1 VELAKGELVDFE
13 GAGISAALIRDFLLD
28 ADKLDPRGLRIRNAR
43 IEGQLDLRD
52 VAAKRPLV
60 LLDCTADEPLLLDR
74 AQLSALDLTGL
85 AAPAVIAPWM
95 RLDYYLHL
103 SRARL
108 DGGADN
114 HALDLAEA
122 NIGGYVN
129 LDGAHL
135 SSERDVALFAPR
147 LRTGSDF
154 HMGSGFRSD
163 GQVRLNGA
171 RLGGGLHCRG
181 ARLVSAN
188 GPALWAGD
196 LQTTHSVFLSEGFHA
211 SSSGGNYAAVRI
223 RGGQI
228 GGQLVCRGGRVS
240 SDHLALDL
248 RHVKV
253 GMDLLLPADF
263 VDGAALLDGLSYEG
277 LPRDASLDEWLD
289 LLANRTH
296 HYSSQPYLQLATA
309 HQAAGHER
317 DVRRIRIAQQRDLLR
332 RGRLTRWSRAWHRI
346 TGATIGYGYR
356 PAAALLWLL
365 ATLAMSIAIVL
376 GIAGP
381 AGVVRC
387 SAVDQIGYAL
397 NAATPLVKIDVQQR
411 CQAATTTG
419 IGQLVVVATWIL
431 QLLAWAFATL
441 FVAGFT
447 GLVRK
452 NV

>member
-1 VELAKGELVDFE
+1 MELAKGEVVHFE
-13 GAGISAALIRDFLLD
+13 GEGISAALIRDLLLD
-28 ADKLDPRGLRIRNAR
+28 ADKLDPRGLCIRNAR

-52 VAAKRPLV
+52 VSAKRPLV
-60 LLDCTADEPLLLDR
+60 LLDCTADAPLLLDR
-74 AQLSALDLTGL
+74 VQLSALDLTGL
-85 AAPAVIAPWM
+85 VAPAVIAPWI

-135 SSERDVALFAPR
+135 SSDRDVALFAPR
-147 LRTGSDF
+147 LHTGSDF
-154 HMGSGFRSD
+154 HMGAGFRSD

-181 ARLVSAN
+181 AHLVSTA

-196 LQTTHSVFLSEGFHA
+196 FQTAHSVFLSEGFQA
-211 SSSGGNYAAVRI
+211 SGEGSYAAVRI
-223 RGGQI
+223 RGALI
-228 GGQLVCRGGRVS
+228 GGQLNCRGGRAS

-253 GMDLLLPADF
+253 SMDLLLPADF
-263 VDGAALLDGLSYEG
+263 ADGEVLLDGLSYEG
-277 LPRDASLDEWLD
+277 MPRDANLDEWLD
-289 LLANRTH
+289 LLATRTH
-296 HYSSQPYLQLATA
+296 HYSSQPYNQLATA

-365 ATLAMSIAIVL
+365 ATLAVSIGIVL

-411 CQAATTTG
+411 CQAATTMG
-419 IGQLVVVATWIL
+419 IGQFVVVAMWTL

-452 NV
+452 NP